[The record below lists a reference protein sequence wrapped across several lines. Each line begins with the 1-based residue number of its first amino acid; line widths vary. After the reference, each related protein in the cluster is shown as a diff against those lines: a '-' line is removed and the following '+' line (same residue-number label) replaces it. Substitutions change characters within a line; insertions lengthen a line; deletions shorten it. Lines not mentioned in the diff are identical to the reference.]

1 MAGIT
6 KHPNSPFW
14 TAIFYDGAGAKVRRS
29 TKQRDRRL
37 ALKTAMAWED
47 TAKAGREKRL
57 TEAQARKVVGEILTR
72 STGESLHFHSC
83 RAWLDEWLAGKRGTT
98 APATLAKYEQTTRDF
113 IAHLSERADLTLA
126 AISPKDV
133 RSFRDALAKGGR
145 APSTVNMAI
154 KKTLSAPF
162 LAALRLG
169 YVPTN
174 PCAAVEALRDDV
186 EAIRDPFTTEQVG
199 DLLAAAE
206 GDWQGVILC
215 GYFTGLRLRDVAWM
229 TWDTVDLK
237 ASVIKV
243 KPMKPGPTALHPF
256 GAELAAWLLA
266 QPRGISKAPIFPSL
280 AGKGTGGNYGLSGRF
295 KRIMEKA
302 GIKGRTLRSGDV
314 GKAGKAG
321 KGRTTSSLSFHS
333 LRHTFVSA
341 LANAGVPSELRQ
353 KLSGHADER
362 SHAIYTH
369 HELETLRGA
378 VAKLPRVGAA
388 G

>member
-29 TKQRDRRL
+29 TKQRDRRI

-47 TAKAGREKRL
+47 TANAGREKRL
-57 TEAQARKVVGEILTR
+57 TEAQARKVVGEILAR

-98 APATLAKYEQTTRDF
+98 SPATLAKYEQTTRDF
-113 IAHLSERADLTLA
+113 IAHLGERADLTLA

-154 KKTLSAPF
+154 NKTLSAPF

-174 PCAAVEALRDDV
+174 PCAAVEALRDDA
-186 EAIRDPFTTEQVG
+186 ETARDIFTTEQVG
-199 DLLAAAE
+199 DLVVAAE
-206 GDWQGVILC
+206 GDWKGAILC
-215 GYFTGLRLRDVAWM
+215 GYFTGLRLRDVAEM
-229 TWDTVDLK
+229 TWSAVDFS
-237 ASVIKV
+237 AGVIKV
-243 KPMKPGPTALHPF
+243 KTRKTRTTLSLPF
-256 GAELAAWLLA
+256 GEELDSWLRA
-266 QPRGISKAPIFPSL
+266 QPRGIGKAPIFPNL
-280 AGKGTGGNYGLSGRF
+280 AGKGTGGRHGLSGRF
-295 KRIMEKA
+295 KSIMEKA
-302 GIKGRTLRSGDV
+302 GIKGRTLRGGDR
-314 GKAGKAG
+314 GKAG

-341 LANAGVPSELRQ
+341 LANAGVAAELRQ

-362 SHAIYTH
+362 SHATYTH

-378 VAKLPRVGAA
+378 VAKLPRLKAKG
-388 G
+388 